1 MKKYYVWDV
10 IETDGT
16 LRAEG
21 GYYNDI
27 REAFEAAIESLASCA
42 KDVHV
47 REGTIVEERR
57 YFNAVASHR
66 AIQIGTRV
74 RVKSYEEIRAMA
86 TKIEEDYGDEELL
99 FEHFYQ
105 DQEESF
111 VKEMIPF
118 CGQEFIVD
126 SQEFDTRIHLRS
138 EDKDNRY
145 VKEWAFLNE
154 WLIIIPEGEKHE

>member
-1 MKKYYVWDV
+1 MLKKYYVWDV

-27 REAFEAAIESLASCA
+27 REAFEAAIESWASCA

-47 REGTIVEERR
+47 REGTIEEERK
-57 YFNAVASHR
+57 YFYGVASHR
-66 AIQIGTRV
+66 VIKEGTRV
-74 RVKSYEEIRAMA
+74 KVKSYEEIKAMA
-86 TKIEEDYGDEELL
+86 TKIEDYGDEELI
-99 FEHFYQ
+99 FENFYQ
-105 DQEESF
+105 DQEEAF

-126 SQEFDTRIHLRS
+126 FQEFDTRIHLRS
-138 EDKDNRY
+138 EDSKNLY
-145 VKEWAFLNE
+145 VKDWSFLNE
-154 WLIIIPEGEKHE
+154 WLIVISEGEKNE